1 MKPAPWMRLMSQF
14 REPSKASRESESTVM
29 ASPSSWIRKMLRAW
43 RAKKTSPWPET
54 RIMAP
59 PSLVMAFLRNLP
71 REPEPS
77 WVKVICP

>member
-1 MKPAPWMRLMSQF
+1 MSHWMVL
-14 REPSKASRESESTVM
+14 SKASRFLVFRVR

-77 WVKVICP
+77 WVNVICP